1 MTTAERRTRD
11 RPVLA
16 QEAMMPTLQN
26 SRHERFAQGLARGL
40 TQAQA
45 HAEAGYCGLP
55 SAACRLF
62 KNPMVQV
69 RIAEIMERAAA
80 RAEIT
85 VELVTENL
93 VRIAGKA
100 EDTDGAPGLN
110 VARAA
115 WMDTAKLN
123 GLLVDRSEAPGSN
136 VTWVISDRPM
146 TEEEWEETYGAG
158 VVHAETLE

>member
-1 MTTAERRTRD
+1 MTA
-11 RPVLA
+11 
-16 QEAMMPTLQN
+16 LQN
-26 SRHERFAQGLARGL
+26 SRHERFAQGLAMGL
-40 TQAQA
+40 TQVQA
-45 HAEAGYCGLP
+45 YAEAGYCGLP

-69 RIAEIMERAAA
+69 RVAEIMERAAA

-100 EDTDGAPGLN
+100 EETDGAPGLN

-115 WMDTAKLN
+115 WMDTARLN
-123 GLLVDRSEAPGSN
+123 GLLVERSEPPGSN

-146 TEEEWEETYGAG
+146 TEEEWEEKYCVGRVDAG
-158 VVHAETLE
+158 GLD